1 MNIVKP
7 IRLSGILSVACIA
20 FFAIGAFGQGRYANV
35 YSRTQVEGY
44 ISQLE
49 QSSNAFRTDFV
60 NEVNRSNLNSSTK
73 RQYNRDAE
81 QFENSLDVLKRRFD
95 SSNSWWESRNDV
107 QTMISNSQSLN
118 NTMNSAAFR
127 RNLERQWN
135 RLRND
140 INKLADTYDLPG
152 LNGGGWNGGPG
163 FPGPGRPDF
172 PGGGNGPTDNPPSW
186 AQGTFQSVNSRDN
199 IQMTL
204 DRNGRVTVVN
214 NGQTY
219 YGRYYRNQI
228 YLNGDVSDISRN
240 GNGIRTYNRSNG
252 DTTVYTRG
260 GWGGGGGGWNG
271 GGGNIS
277 RPPSWAVGNF
287 YSTNG
292 TNIRLT
298 INSNGRV
305 TVINAGQ
312 SYEGTFYN
320 NTITVN
326 GDMSTL
332 TQTRRGL
339 STYNQNTGQT
349 TEYRRQ

>member
-1 MNIVKP
+1 MNLVKP
-7 IRLSGILSVACIA
+7 IRLSAILSVACIA
-20 FFAIGAFGQGRYANV
+20 LFAVGAFGQGRYANV
-35 YSRTQVEGY
+35 YSRTQVEGF

-60 NEVNRSNLNSSTK
+60 NQVDRSNLNSSTK
-73 RQYNRDAE
+73 RQYKRDAE

-107 QTMISNSQSLN
+107 QTMISNSQNLN
-118 NTMNSAAFR
+118 TTMNSAAFR

-163 FPGPGRPDF
+163 FPGPGGPGF
-172 PGGGNGPTDNPPSW
+172 PGGGGPTDNPPSW

-199 IQMTL
+199 IQLTL

-219 YGRYYRNQI
+219 YGRFYRNQI
-228 YLNGDVSDISRN
+228 YVNGDVSDITRN
-240 GNGIRTYNRSNG
+240 GNGVRTYNRSNG

-260 GWGGGGGGWNG
+260 GFGGGGGG
-271 GGGNIS
+271 NIG
-277 RPPSWAVGNF
+277 RPPSWAVGTF
-287 YSTNG
+287 YSTTG

-312 SYEGTFYN
+312 SYPGTFYN

-326 GDMSTL
+326 GDTSTL

-339 STYNQNTGQT
+339 STYNQYTGQT

>member
-7 IRLSGILSVACIA
+7 IRLSVALAVAC
-20 FFAIGAFGQGRYANV
+20 FALLAVGAFGQGRYANV
-35 YSRTQVEGY
+35 YSRGQVEGF

-49 QSSNAFRTDFV
+49 QSSNVFRTEFV
-60 NEVNRSNLNSSTK
+60 NQVDRSNLDGSTK
-73 RQYNRDAE
+73 RQYRRDAE

-95 SSNSWWESRNDV
+95 SSDSWWESRNEV
-107 QTMISNSQSLN
+107 QNMISNSQNLN
-118 NTMNSAAFR
+118 STMNNAAFR

-152 LNGGGWNGGPG
+152 LGGGGWNGGPG
-163 FPGPGRPDF
+163 FRGPGRPDF
-172 PGGGNGPTDNPPSW
+172 PDGGGRTSSPPSW

-199 IQMTL
+199 IQLTL
-204 DRNGRVTVVN
+204 DGNGRVTVVN
-214 NGQTY
+214 NGQTF

-228 YLNGDVSDISRN
+228 YVNGDVSDITRN
-240 GNGIRTYNRSNG
+240 GNGVRTYNRSNG

-271 GGGNIS
+271 GGNIS
-277 RPPSWAVGNF
+277 RPPSWAVGTFQSVN
-287 YSTNG
+287 SRD
-292 TNIRLT
+292 NIQLT
-298 INSNGRV
+298 INGNGQV
-305 TVINAGQ
+305 TVINNGQ
-312 SYEGTFYN
+312 SYPGTFYN

-326 GDMSTL
+326 GDTSTL

-339 STYNQNTGQT
+339 STFNQTTGQT

>member
-1 MNIVKP
+1 MIMNLVKP
-7 IRLSGILSVACIA
+7 IKLSGILSVTCLALLA
-20 FFAIGAFGQGRYANV
+20 VGAFGQGRYASV
-35 YSRTQVEGY
+35 YSRSQVDGF
-44 ISQLE
+44 IAQLE
-49 QSSNAFRTDFV
+49 QSSDSFRTDFR

-81 QFENSLDVLKRRFD
+81 QFENAVDVLRRRFN

-107 QTMISNSQSLN
+107 QSMISNSQNLN
-118 NTMNSAAFR
+118 STMNNAAFR

-140 INKLADTYDLPG
+140 INKLADTFDLPG

-163 FPGPGRPDF
+163 GPGFPGPGGPGF
-172 PGGGNGPTDNPPSW
+172 PGGGGPTGAPPSW
-186 AQGTFQSVNSRDN
+186 AQGTFYSVNSRDN
-199 IQMTL
+199 IQLTL

-219 YGRYYRNQI
+219 SGSYYRNQI
-228 YLNGDVSDISRN
+228 YVNGDVSDISRN
-240 GNGIRTYNRSNG
+240 GNGLRTYNRSSG
-252 DTTVYTRG
+252 DTTFYSRN
-260 GWGGGGGGWNG
+260 GWGGGGG

-298 INSNGRV
+298 IDSNGRV
-305 TVINAGQ
+305 IVINGGQ

-326 GDMSTL
+326 GDTSTL
-332 TQTRRGL
+332 TQTRRGIT
-339 STYNQNTGQT
+339 TYNQNSGQT